1 MDTNSVVLSEGAAAR
16 AASDIECWLVERFA
30 QLANVEPSEI
40 DSDRPFSDY
49 ALDSSVA
56 VTVTAEFSRWL
67 GSELAITLF
76 WEYPTIRSLA
86 AGLGCGSEK
95 SC

>member
-1 MDTNSVVLSEGAAAR
+1 MQTNIAVAERGASRSANE
-16 AASDIECWLVERFA
+16 IEHWLVARFA

-56 VTVTAEFSRWL
+56 VTVTAEFSGWL
-67 GSELAITLF
+67 GKELTITLF
-76 WEYPTIRSLA
+76 WEYPTIRSLSSA
-86 AGLGCGSEK
+86 LAEVEG
-95 SC
+95 